1 MPKRMT
7 QEEFEAR
14 VKEYTHDSVEVIS
27 PYINKRT
34 HVKIKCKTCGYEW
47 QISPCS
53 LMPSTTKT
61 YNFIGCPEC
70 KYTEC
75 ICDECGKKFKR
86 LKSIVNKTELHFCS
100 KECGNR
106 YKNKLILNTQDSAD
120 YRRNAFLAYPRKCA
134 VCGWNEDED
143 ILEVHHKD
151 ENRNNNHVSN
161 LIILC
166 PICHKYLTLHKKTLS
181 QLLKD

>member
-7 QEEFEAR
+7 QEEFKKR
-14 VKEYTHDSVEVIS
+14 VKEYTHDSIEVIS

-34 HVKIKCKTCGYEW
+34 HVKVKCKICGYEW
-47 QISPCS
+47 EISPCS
-53 LMPSTTKT
+53 LMPSTTRI
-61 YNFIGCPEC
+61 YDFIGCPEC
-70 KYTEC
+70 KYVEC
-75 ICDECGKKFKR
+75 TCDECGKKFKR
-86 LKSIVNKTELHFCS
+86 LKSLVNKTKLHFCS

-106 YKNKLILNTQDSAD
+106 YKNKSTINIQDSVN
-120 YRRNAFLAYPRKCA
+120 YRRNAFLAYPHECA
-134 VCGWNEDED
+134 ACGWKEDED

-166 PICHKYLTLHKKTLS
+166 PICHKYLTLHKKTLP